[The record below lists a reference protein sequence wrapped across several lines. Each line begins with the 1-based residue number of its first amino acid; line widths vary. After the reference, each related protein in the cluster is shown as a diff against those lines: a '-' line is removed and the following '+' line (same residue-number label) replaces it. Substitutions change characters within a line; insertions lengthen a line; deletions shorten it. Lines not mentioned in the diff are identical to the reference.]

1 MSADSELCRKVW
13 AALEKYPALKVGS
26 VIVDSATYRWA
37 CLVRVPWDRFAK
49 VAATLDDV
57 AKLAGKLEQWEAE
70 QRAAVEAAK
79 IQAADVVL
87 AGSVVVAEYKSG
99 ERQLG
104 LF

>member
-1 MSADSELCRKVW
+1 MSTDSELCRKVW
-13 AALEKYPALKVGS
+13 AALEKYPTLRVGS

-49 VAATLDDV
+49 VTATLDDV
-57 AKLAGKLEQWEAE
+57 AKLAKRLEEWEAE
-70 QRAAVEAAK
+70 QRAAVEVAK

-87 AGSVVVAEYKSG
+87 AGSVVVAQYSSG
-99 ERQLG
+99 EKQLG